1 MLRCLQAARWP
12 TQHPTPAWSTH
23 RPDESRSF
31 ESKRSLG
38 TAKIS
43 TRIVATISPTS
54 RPSMEHWRS
63 HNVRLSATQLMR
75 QHQGASTARRG
86 GRDNSRVPM
95 ARSDWT
101 CSAADVLR
109 CDHARAPA
117 RRRAIFRPI
126 GRPSASAR
134 ARRVSNTL
142 TGSFDH
148 IDTFGRIPRSE
159 LIRMVGARRATNM
172 LHSPA
177 ERERF
182 PSTNLKDW
190 GHWAACSGFG
200 AFYGATFENSICPE
214 FESFD

>member
-1 MLRCLQAARWP
+1 
-12 TQHPTPAWSTH
+12 
-23 RPDESRSF
+23 
-31 ESKRSLG
+31 
-38 TAKIS
+38 
-43 TRIVATISPTS
+43 
-54 RPSMEHWRS
+54 
-63 HNVRLSATQLMR
+63 MR
-75 QHQGASTARRG
+75 QQERASTARRG

-95 ARSDWT
+95 ARSDWI

-134 ARRVSNTL
+134 ARVSNTHTRVWVL
-142 TGSFDH
+142 KSARRATSVH
-148 IDTFGRIPRSE
+148 FGCASRP
-159 LIRMVGARRATNM
+159 MRRATNM

-182 PSTNLKDW
+182 ASTNLKDL